1 MAIYR
6 NCSPWGALRHLQDYE
21 TLLCTQHIGY
31 ITGLQRED
39 TLFKFLR
46 QLTPLETANWSA
58 LRRGWSL
65 GVGFGEIGKR
75 TTGMNCLPQSL
86 GLVARFSDLCRGI
99 RRRSADQ
106 HFAKTNSI
114 LNRVVG
120 TWVCLCCLWQAWRSK
135 EEGNENK
142 PDWLSEHGV
151 ASLCSNES
159 DSESI
164 ARFAATVDEIRRLH
178 VLTLVIERTGI

>member
-1 MAIYR
+1 MAIYCTR
-6 NCSPWGALRHLQDYE
+6 SPWGALRHLQDHE

-31 ITGLQRED
+31 FTSLQRED
-39 TLFKFLR
+39 TLFKSLG
-46 QLTPLETANWSA
+46 QLTPLETANRSS

-65 GVGFGEIGKR
+65 GVRLGKIGNR
-75 TTGMNCLPQSL
+75 TTSLNCLPQSL
-86 GLVARFSDLCRGI
+86 GLVAGFSDLCRGI

-120 TWVCLCCLWQAWRSK
+120 TWVCLRCLCQAWRSK
-135 EEGNENK
+135 EERNENK

-151 ASLCSNES
+151 ASPCSNEA

-164 ARFAATVDEIRRLH
+164 ARFAATVDEIRPFHSNPLR
-178 VLTLVIERTGI
+178 EGR